1 MDEVIAEF
9 GSDKWIPKLHELC
22 LDVLKNLQNRPG
34 GRFLRLRDEFV
45 GTIEKPGIIVEE
57 YHSSAASL
65 KQKIFRDYAS
75 NSLLDHHKIAA
86 LYIRSFLIHQPFIL
100 DIPAE
105 TKNKDRCLNTVLS
118 NEYFSIAYLAA
129 IFKAWNK
136 KFDCTLQM
144 ETRYKFDFIK
154 LLYRYRK
161 NSELLDPLA
170 LSNIICLIEKHYF
183 RENGDIF
190 GKGPAEGGGA
200 HCES

>member
-22 LDVLKNLQNRPG
+22 LDVLKNLQDRPG

-45 GTIEKPGIIVEE
+45 GTIENPGIIVKE
-57 YHSSAASL
+57 YHSSAAKL
-65 KQKIFRDYAS
+65 KQQIFRDYAS

-86 LYIRSFLIHQPFIL
+86 LYIRSFLKHQLFVL

-105 TKNKDRCLNTVLS
+105 TKNKDRCLNTMLS

-136 KFDCTLQM
+136 KFDYTLQM
-144 ETRYKFDFIK
+144 EPRYKFDLIK
-154 LLYRYRK
+154 LFYRYRK
-161 NSELLDPLA
+161 NIDLLDPLA

-183 RENGDIF
+183 KENNPSNDQTM
-190 GKGPAEGGGA
+190 KP
-200 HCES
+200 